1 MLDRQR
7 AESCAESFVESL
19 KKNWREGSWL
29 RLRESL
35 RSRER
40 LYNDHLLGGGAC
52 LAWTGLSASYPRGRS
67 PTLTLSLWRPD
78 ARLTFPGLHCC
89 IWERSTNLFREQLS
103 SYAKSSSYL
112 FCSAGLCNGGWSAN
126 SGYFRI
132 GFRLPSL
139 TKEKQ
144 NPQSL
149 KDKKQTVSLSVNLIL
164 LNPVWDY
171 FHYCITVAIVL
182 WIYLPRS

>member
-1 MLDRQR
+1 MKDPVCIKIIYLQ
-7 AESCAESFVESL
+7 EE
-19 KKNWREGSWL
+19 
-29 RLRESL
+29 
-35 RSRER
+35 
-40 LYNDHLLGGGAC
+40 H
-52 LAWTGLSASYPRGRS
+52 ASPEQVIRILPMGKITYTDTVTVKARFQIDIPRI
-67 PTLTLSLWRPD
+67 
-78 ARLTFPGLHCC
+78 GLHCCC
-89 IWERSTNLFREQLS
+89 IWERSTNLFREQLITS
-103 SYAKSSSYL
+103 HAKSSFYL
-112 FCSAGLCNGGWSAN
+112 FCSTGLCNGGWSAN